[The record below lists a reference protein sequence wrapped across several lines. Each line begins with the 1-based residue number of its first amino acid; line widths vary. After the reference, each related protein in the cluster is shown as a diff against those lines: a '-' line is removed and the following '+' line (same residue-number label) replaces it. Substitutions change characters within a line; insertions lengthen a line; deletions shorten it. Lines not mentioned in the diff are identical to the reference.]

1 MHKENKRKKFVIYC
15 RLKKWIFFFVQVSA
29 ILCGDYTR
37 IHTHIRT
44 ATALLW
50 AAGIKEKEE
59 EKEKNEEA
67 FVKLIYWK
75 GVAPAKKRIEI
86 EKQEKRG
93 SKQEQEERAHLSSA
107 PAHSPP
113 PLLCVLAWW
122 PFC

>member
-44 ATALLW
+44 TTALLW

-59 EKEKNEEA
+59 EKEKKKEA
-67 FVKLIYWK
+67 FRLFVKLIYWM
-75 GVAPAKKRIEI
+75 GVAPAQKRIEI

-93 SKQEQEERAHLSSA
+93 GSEQEQERAHLSSA
-107 PAHSPP
+107 RALSPS
-113 PLLCVLAWW
+113 PLVC
-122 PFC
+122 

>member
-59 EKEKNEEA
+59 KEKNEEA
-67 FVKLIYWK
+67 FRLFVKLIYWK
-75 GVAPAKKRIEI
+75 GVAPAQKRIEI
-86 EKQEKRG
+86 EMQEKRG
-93 SKQEQEERAHLSSA
+93 SEQEQEERAHLSSA
-107 PAHSPP
+107 LALSPF
-113 PLLCVLAWW
+113 PLVC
-122 PFC
+122 